1 LAFWR
6 GDFGFCSTLGVA
18 LISHGGADAKAIK
31 NAVRTAGV
39 FVEAGINRQ
48 ISDRL
53 QGTNAHIIPLKVS
66 A

>member
-1 LAFWR
+1 
-6 GDFGFCSTLGVA
+6 
-18 LISHGGADAKAIK
+18 
-31 NAVRTAGV
+31 V